1 MRIEPDET
9 YESWAKRVQ
18 MYEYGVALQ
27 QIAQGKDIDEV
38 MGQMASRISQK
49 MLHPIIKAL
58 QSNSEITAETL
69 AQSKTQYNEA
79 YAKRGPVAD
88 HVVDDD
94 INKD

>member
-27 QIAQGKDIDEV
+27 QVAQGKDIDEV
-38 MGQMASRISQK
+38 MDQMAARINQK

-58 QSNSEITAETL
+58 QDTKVDQAEL
-69 AQSKTQYNEA
+69 DLSKKA
-79 YAKRGPVAD
+79 YEENYIKRYGPKAD
-88 HVVDDD
+88 HISDDLSTD
-94 INKD
+94 